1 MANFRMVDANN
12 RDQLERELY
21 YFPKE
26 DNVLL
31 HNVKAIFRVDG
42 YGYELSQYKSFL
54 CSSDGEHILLL
65 KGTDDENIAKA
76 VSYYNVNANEVS
88 LYQDS
93 SLDGRP
99 LPKLEDF
106 YFASSYEDIDDSD
119 YAYIPVDASIS
130 LHCDTSSGEDQ
141 VLYVEYIDAALQD
154 GKTVFVSNRLD
165 SAVLLHEMRNISL
178 DTKGRV
184 LKLTK

>member
-1 MANFRMVDANN
+1 MVNFRMVDANN

-26 DNVLL
+26 NNVLL
-31 HNVKAIFRVDG
+31 HNVKTILRVDG
-42 YGYELSQYKSFL
+42 YGFELDQYKSFL
-54 CSSDGEHILLL
+54 CSADGEHILLL
-65 KGTDDENIAKA
+65 KGTDEDQVAKA
-76 VSYYNVNANEVS
+76 VAYYNVEANEVT
-88 LYQDS
+88 LYQDDS
-93 SLDGRP
+93 SDVRP
-99 LPKLEDF
+99 LPKLEDI
-106 YFASSYEDIDDSD
+106 YFASSYDDIDDD
-119 YAYIPVDASIS
+119 EYAYIPVDASLS

-141 VLYVEYIDAALQD
+141 LLHKEYIDAALQD

-165 SAVLLHEMRNISL
+165 SDILLHEMRNISL